1 MVVDTNV
8 GYNKT
13 NAVVSSQLF
22 YDVDLTDPARPAS
35 NLSVIHHN
43 SAEGSTDQCDQRP
56 IGIDRSVLEYW
67 YPIDRCYYNYLRV
80 YVPSGSQLKSATPHA
95 VSRAQMIM
103 LDEDVPP
110 RVDLL
115 DDNLQGLQGFGT
127 LLVVPT
133 GQSLQTDFQ
142 FSLPTGILESD
153 PISHNQIYQLKIQK
167 QPGTDGVP
175 ITIRVHLP
183 QGSQIMF
190 ISPVGFTRLESNLLF
205 TLKLTRDVNIRIEFH
220 L

>member
-1 MVVDTNV
+1 
-8 GYNKT
+8 
-13 NAVVSSQLF
+13 
-22 YDVDLTDPARPAS
+22 
-35 NLSVIHHN
+35 
-43 SAEGSTDQCDQRP
+43 
-56 IGIDRSVLEYW
+56 
-67 YPIDRCYYNYLRV
+67 
-80 YVPSGSQLKSATPHA
+80 
-95 VSRAQMIM
+95 MIM